1 MFGVKVTSC
10 NTHCPHFLKHMS
22 RYYLSN
28 VDLGMS
34 THLFF
39 FLIVSHL
46 YAVNKEVL
54 FQALASNL
62 QSVYF
67 DLFYFGLGI

>member
-1 MFGVKVTSC
+1 MFGVKVTSY

-28 VDLGMS
+28 VDLDMS

-39 FLIVSHL
+39 FSLLAIL
-46 YAVNKEVL
+46 YAANKEVL
-54 FQALASNL
+54 FQALAVCKES
-62 QSVYF
+62 SV
-67 DLFYFGLGI
+67 